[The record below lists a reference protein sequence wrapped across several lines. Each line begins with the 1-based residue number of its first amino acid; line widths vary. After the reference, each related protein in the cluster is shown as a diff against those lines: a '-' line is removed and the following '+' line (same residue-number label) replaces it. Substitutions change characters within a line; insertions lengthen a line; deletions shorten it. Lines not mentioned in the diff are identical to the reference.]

1 MWRLSANVILMVQ
14 VLADHVGIP
23 CRLVK
28 GSHYTGT
35 DEGAVN
41 IVKLD
46 SERLETVIGILTS
59 RCQLFFCFGIIL
71 ILIMT
76 LHDQPGMV
84 GGQ

>member
-41 IVKLD
+41 IIKLE
-46 SERLETVIGILTS
+46 SERFGTVIV
-59 RCQLFFCFGIIL
+59 
-71 ILIMT
+71 T
-76 LHDQPGMV
+76 LHILKFV
-84 GGQ
+84 